1 MEIKHWFKVALMSM
15 PENDGEIARSY
26 GVQRVYVSDDA
37 VMVDLANVFKN
48 IGVEKL
54 STPLKAFIIKNSR
67 VVAMEPMMVEPE
79 KVVSILMDASIAGL
93 IPGVTV
99 GAIQTYALDLV
110 NHVVP
115 NAKSAYNNANFKAFE
130 ESGDDA

>member
-79 KVVSILMDASIAGL
+79 KVVGILMDASIAGL

-115 NAKSAYNNANFKAFE
+115 SAKSAYNNANFKAFE